1 MVEVTSLKILY
12 TKLIQILSLWDQD
25 YVHRGTFMLEQ
36 EMVPKLLSQAPK
48 STIAYNVY
56 V

>member
-1 MVEVTSLKILY
+1 MVEVTSLKILH
-12 TKLIQILSLWDQD
+12 TKLIQTLSLWD